1 MTITFTLTL
10 KILRSIDDFKALYD
24 KIIRDLI
31 FSNKSWKCQTQNLY
45 VFMEILELENL
56 PGFQTSKIKH
66 LLLNKSCVF
75 KNQ

>member
-1 MTITFTLTL
+1 MTITSTLTL
-10 KILRSIDDFKALYD
+10 KILRNIDDFKALYD

-45 VFMEILELENL
+45 VFMVILELENL
-56 PGFQTSKIKH
+56 PGFQISKIKH
-66 LLLNKSCVF
+66 LLLNKLCVF